1 MTSTGAG
8 SLATA
13 IPHLLRRRRP
23 SISLPVLS
31 LNPLLF
37 GSRVT
42 AAPPLSSQR
51 RRGHWLPLSA
61 SRQRRGRQ
69 SGAEDEDDAS
79 VEGAEEEEEEED
91 GDEAAMPFQEMRQWL
106 RNKPAGFGEGRTYDT
121 RLEDELWEEM
131 ERSRKVLLA
140 SANKLKNEPAK
151 SDGTA
156 KAKQEP
162 LPKAADEVP
171 CGFRVRVR
179 NLPRKKNIHRDL
191 QRAFQGFPDLVSIS
205 PAVIGNQKTREPI
218 CKGFAFVDFASE
230 DAASRFVQV
239 YSRRSVCFG
248 KVEKQIACDV
258 ISPHGTSNSS
268 EQCDDDALGFTQPNS
283 REAGDMITS
292 DVQERAFDDVAV
304 GTKVIDESEAATSP
318 KRKKESLLT
327 HFEEREHL
335 NIPVTDNVD
344 NESKTMIKNS
354 GLNNSVPPMQKQQKR
369 TSSKKKAVKTYL
381 VKASKPSLPGSVAR
395 LKIKEKTILTGVFS
409 KYGRKVAS
417 GS

>member
-23 SISLPVLS
+23 SISSPALS

-79 VEGAEEEEEEED
+79 VEGAEEEEEVED

-106 RNKPAGFGEGRTYDT
+106 RNKPAGFGEGRAYDT

-162 LPKAADEVP
+162 LLKAADEVP

-230 DAASRFVQV
+230 EAASRFVQV

-344 NESKTMIKNS
+344 NESKTMIKTS
-354 GLNNSVPPMQKQQKR
+354 GLNNSVPPMQKQQKK

>member
-23 SISLPVLS
+23 SISSPALS

-162 LPKAADEVP
+162 LLKGTTA
-171 CGFRVRVR
+171 
-179 NLPRKKNIHRDL
+179 
-191 QRAFQGFPDLVSIS
+191 IS
-205 PAVIGNQKTREPI
+205 
-218 CKGFAFVDFASE
+218 CAS
-230 DAASRFVQV
+230 
-239 YSRRSVCFG
+239 CF
-248 KVEKQIACDV
+248 
-258 ISPHGTSNSS
+258 S
-268 EQCDDDALGFTQPNS
+268 F
-283 REAGDMITS
+283 
-292 DVQERAFDDVAV
+292 AV
-304 GTKVIDESEAATSP
+304 GDVSWNLHVV
-318 KRKKESLLT
+318 SL
-327 HFEEREHL
+327 
-335 NIPVTDNVD
+335 N
-344 NESKTMIKNS
+344 
-354 GLNNSVPPMQKQQKR
+354 R
-369 TSSKKKAVKTYL
+369 T
-381 VKASKPSLPGSVAR
+381 
-395 LKIKEKTILTGVFS
+395 I
-409 KYGRKVAS
+409 
-417 GS
+417 

>member
-1 MTSTGAG
+1 MTSTGTA
-8 SLATA
+8 SPATA
-13 IPHLLRRRRP
+13 IPHLLRRRCP
-23 SISLPVLS
+23 SISSPALS
-31 LNPLLF
+31 LSPLLF

-42 AAPPLSSQR
+42 AATPLSSQR

-79 VEGAEEEEEEED
+79 VEGAEEEEEE

-106 RNKPAGFGEGRTYDT
+106 RNKPAGFGEGKTYDT

-131 ERSRKVLLA
+131 ERSRKVLLV
-140 SANKLKNEPAK
+140 SANKHKNEPTER
-151 SDGTA
+151 DGTA
-156 KAKQEP
+156 KPKQEP
-162 LPKAADEVP
+162 LPKAGEVP

-230 DAASRFVQV
+230 EAASRFVQV

-248 KVEKQIACDV
+248 KVEKQIACDI
-258 ISPHGTSNSS
+258 ISPRGTSNRS
-268 EQCDDDALGFTQPNS
+268 EQCDDAALGFTQPNS
-283 REAGDMITS
+283 IEAGDTIIS
-292 DVQERAFDDVAV
+292 DIQERAFDDVAV
-304 GTKVIDESEAATSP
+304 GTRAIDESEAAMSP
-318 KRKKESLLT
+318 KRKKESLST

-335 NIPVTDNVD
+335 NILVTDNVD

-354 GLNNSVPPMQKQQKR
+354 GLNNSVPPMQKQQKK

-409 KYGRKVAS
+409 KYSRKVAA